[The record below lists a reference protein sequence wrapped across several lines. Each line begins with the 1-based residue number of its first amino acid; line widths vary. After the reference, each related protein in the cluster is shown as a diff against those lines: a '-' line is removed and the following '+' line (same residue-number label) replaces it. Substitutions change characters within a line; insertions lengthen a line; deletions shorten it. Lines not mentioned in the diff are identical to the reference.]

1 MKEAAGLLLYRGR
14 GETLEV
20 ILVHPSGDARRDK
33 PWSIPKGLPDD
44 GESLEE
50 TARRET
56 AEEAGVT
63 AAGLP
68 YELGSIQYTTKSR
81 KVVHAFAGP
90 APDDAEPHPASWE
103 VDRAEFVSIDQ
114 ARRLLHPDQVPL
126 VDRLVAQLDH
136 TA

>member
-1 MKEAAGLLLYRGR
+1 MKQAAGILLYRRR

-20 ILVHPSGDARRDK
+20 ILVHPSGDTRRHK
-33 PWSIPKGLPDD
+33 PWSIPKGLPDE

-56 AEEAGVT
+56 WEEAGVE
-63 AAGLP
+63 AADLP
-68 YELGSIQYTTKSR
+68 LDLGSIQYTTKSH

-103 VDRAEFVSIDQ
+103 VDRAEFVSIDE

-126 VDRLVAQLDH
+126 VDRLVAQLDP